1 MSGRERASGRVAGIM
16 TAVGAVGLAATWF
29 LAGAARFWANWLLWL
44 LFLLT
49 VGLGALFLV
58 ALEHLADVRWSVPI
72 RRTAER
78 VAGLVVLA
86 APLAVVALLA
96 LPVLFPWTRPEAAAH
111 PAVAGKAAWLNIPF
125 FTVRVLLCLGLWLIS
140 YRVLVVGS
148 IRQDRTRDPRFNVL
162 ARRFAPAFMAIYAFT
177 VTLAAF
183 DWISSLEPEW
193 YSDIFGVYVF
203 AGSFVAGLSAVA
215 LAVLHL
221 RDRGRLAEVRFD
233 NLYGFGGWLFAFVVF
248 WAYIGFAQYLLQWY
262 GNLPEEIFWYK
273 QRVEGGWLAMVLIVG
288 LLHFVIPFFLMI
300 PRGAKGKPATL
311 RRAAVLFLVAHF
323 LDLYWLILPS
333 AGSGPMP
340 SWPEASF
347 ALFFGGIA
355 LLWLGRAM
363 TIGEDLPV
371 GDPFLAEGLEYRL

>member
-1 MSGRERASGRVAGIM
+1 M
-16 TAVGAVGLAATWF
+16 TAVGAVGLAATWIV
-29 LAGAARFWANWLLWL
+29 AGEARFWANWLLWF

-49 VGLGALFLV
+49 IGLGALFLV
-58 ALEHLADVRWSVPI
+58 ALEHLANVRWSVPI

-78 VAGLVVLA
+78 VSGLVVLA
-86 APLAVVALLA
+86 APVAVVALLA
-96 LPVLFPWTRPEAAAH
+96 LPVLYPWTLPSAAAH
-111 PAVAGKAAWLNIPF
+111 PVVAGKAVWLNVPF
-125 FTVRVLLCLGLWLIS
+125 FTVRVLVCLGLWLLS
-140 YRVLVVGS
+140 YRILVVGS
-148 IRQDRTRDPRFNVL
+148 VRQDRTKDPAFNVR
-162 ARRFAPAFMAIYAFT
+162 ARRFAPAFMAIFAFT
-177 VTLAAF
+177 ITLAAF

-193 YSDIFGVYVF
+193 YSDIFGVYIF

-215 LAVLHL
+215 LAALHL

-233 NLYGFGGWLFAFVVF
+233 NLYGLGGWLFAFVVF

-262 GNLPEEIFWYK
+262 GNLPEEVFWYK
-273 QRVEGGWLAMVLIVG
+273 QRVHGGWLAMVLIVG

-300 PRGAKGKPATL
+300 PRGAKGTPTTL

-323 LDLYWLILPS
+323 LDLYWLILPA
-333 AGSGPMP
+333 AGSGPWP

-347 ALFFGGIA
+347 ALFFGGVA

-363 TIGEDLPV
+363 TIGEDMPV